1 MTKIAPTMATGMDTV
16 EAVNAFDAK
25 VGAVYLT
32 TTVET
37 DYRVNV
43 CWRS

>member
-25 VGAVYLT
+25 VGAPTNLLTEIPLSYLT
-32 TTVET
+32 
-37 DYRVNV
+37 
-43 CWRS
+43 